1 VKQSFPTQSLKAMD
15 PVQFV
20 KLCWPE
26 ITLYR
31 QQRQIMYSVQDNI
44 DTVVPAGHQLGKD
57 FVSGL
62 IVLWFFVA
70 HHPVRIVTTSV
81 DGTQLEGVL
90 WGEIRRFLQ
99 TSKYKLPIVINHLH
113 LKKTFNGEVDGLS
126 YVLGRV
132 AARGEGL
139 SGHHIARKE
148 YGTPHTLAVIDEASG
163 VDPVS
168 YEKMIEWAHRRLI
181 IGNPYNCDNFFKHAV
196 KGKPGTEDKG
206 GDIKSEY
213 VFPDGRES
221 YLRKIIRIKSED
233 SPNVRR
239 AMYQISQG
247 YEPDR
252 KIIIPGVIDYDTYM
266 LARRTWDPV
275 KQCAGLDADFYEGA
289 EVLMYPPLWLNRA
302 EGLAAKLPARRTAK
316 AIGIDTGEGSS
327 STVWTAVDELGVIE
341 QLSLKT
347 PDTSVIPEQTIAFA
361 REYNCPMS
369 QVFFDAGG
377 GGIEHA
383 WILRR
388 HGHKVNTVRFG
399 EQATPPLKRGS
410 RMLQD
415 RKDIQEQQYTY
426 ANRRAEMYHMIRL
439 LIDPTFTPAGWGIPL
454 RFKELR
460 RQLAPIPLLYGE
472 EGRLKLPPK
481 NRKPGSTSREKT
493 LFDILGCSPDEADSM
508 ALAVYGMRRQKKRV
522 LGKAF

>member
-1 VKQSFPTQSLKAMD
+1 M
-15 PVQFV
+15 
-20 KLCWPE
+20 
-26 ITLYR
+26 
-31 QQRQIMYSVQDNI
+31 N
-44 DTVVPAGHQLGKD
+44 
-57 FVSGL
+57 
-62 IVLWFFVA
+62 
-70 HHPVRIVTTSV
+70 
-81 DGTQLEGVL
+81 
-90 WGEIRRFLQ
+90 
-99 TSKYKLPIVINHLH
+99 
-113 LKKTFNGEVDGLS
+113 
-126 YVLGRV
+126 
-132 AARGEGL
+132 
-139 SGHHIARKE
+139 
-148 YGTPHTLAVIDEASG
+148 
-163 VDPVS
+163 
-168 YEKMIEWAHRRLI
+168 
-181 IGNPYNCDNFFKHAV
+181 
-196 KGKPGTEDKG
+196 
-206 GDIKSEY
+206 
-213 VFPDGRES
+213 
-221 YLRKIIRIKSED
+221 
-233 SPNVRR
+233 
-239 AMYQISQG
+239 
-247 YEPDR
+247 
-252 KIIIPGVIDYDTYM
+252 
-266 LARRTWDPV
+266 
-275 KQCAGLDADFYEGA
+275 
-289 EVLMYPPLWLNRA
+289 
-302 EGLAAKLPARRTAK
+302 
-316 AIGIDTGEGSS
+316 
-327 STVWTAVDELGVIE
+327 
-341 QLSLKT
+341 
-347 PDTSVIPEQTIAFA
+347 
-361 REYNCPMS
+361 

>member
-1 VKQSFPTQSLKAMD
+1 MPPFQTMD

-20 KLCWPE
+20 KLCWPD

-31 QQRQIMYSVQDNI
+31 QQREIMYSVRDNI

-113 LKKTFNGEVDGLS
+113 LKKTYKGEVDGLS
-126 YVLGRV
+126 YVIGRV

-139 SGHHIARKE
+139 SGHHIARRE
-148 YGTPHTLAVIDEASG
+148 YSSPHTLAVIDEASG

-181 IGNPYNCDNFFKHAV
+181 IGNPYQCDNFFKYAV
-196 KGKPGTEDKG
+196 KGKPGTEDRG
-206 GDIKSEY
+206 GDLKSDY

-239 AMYQISQG
+239 ALYQISQG

-252 KIIIPGVIDYDTYM
+252 KIIIPGVIDYDTYA
-266 LARRTWDPV
+266 LARKTWDPV

-289 EVLMYPPLWLNRA
+289 EVLMFPAVWLNRA
-302 EGLAAKLPARRTAK
+302 EEIAATLPTRRIAK
-316 AIGIDTGEGSS
+316 AIGVDPGEGGAN
-327 STVWTAVDELGVIE
+327 TVWTAVDELGVIE
-341 QLSLKT
+341 QLSMKT
-347 PDTSVIPEQTIAFA
+347 PDTSMIPEQTIVFA
-361 REYNCPMS
+361 REHGCPMDM
-369 QVFFDAGG
+369 VFFDAGG
-377 GGIEHA
+377 GGIQHA
-383 WILRR
+383 WVLRR
-388 HGHKVNTVRFG
+388 AGFKVQTVRFG
-399 EQATPPLKRGS
+399 EPATAPLKRGQ
-410 RMLQD
+410 RMLEE
-415 RKDIQEQQYTY
+415 RKQIQEQQYVY
-426 ANRRAEMYHMIRL
+426 ANRRVEMYHMARL
-439 LIDPTFTPAGWGIPL
+439 LLDPGYTEKGWGIPR
-454 RFKELR
+454 RFVELR
-460 RQLAPIPLLYGE
+460 RQLSPLPLIYDEKG
-472 EGRLKLPPK
+472 KMILPPK
-481 NRKPGSTSREKT
+481 NRKPGSTNRQKT
-493 LFDILGCSPDEADSM
+493 LVDILGCSPDESDSM
-508 ALAVYGMRRQKKRV
+508 VLAVFGMRRQTKRK